1 MKVNE
6 PKFYHEALKDVK
18 WREAM
23 NKEIEALDK
32 TCMWEVVDLPP
43 GKNRIGWK
51 ALSLSLSLSN
61 IIDGD

>member
-51 ALSLSLSLSN
+51 ALSLSLSLSL
-61 IIDGD
+61 I